1 MPLPQN
7 IPIDIIPEKIWAVL
21 DAVESDFEDDL
32 ADVMEDSDT
41 KFVFEDKQKDDD
53 KNEDQEAVTSVS
65 DTNQSL
71 HAIVHDSAKDDD
83 TDIQDEKINESGNIV
98 DSTAKSKDDTL
109 KEIH

>member
-53 KNEDQEAVTSVS
+53 KNED
-65 DTNQSL
+65 
-71 HAIVHDSAKDDD
+71 
-83 TDIQDEKINESGNIV
+83 
-98 DSTAKSKDDTL
+98 
-109 KEIH
+109 